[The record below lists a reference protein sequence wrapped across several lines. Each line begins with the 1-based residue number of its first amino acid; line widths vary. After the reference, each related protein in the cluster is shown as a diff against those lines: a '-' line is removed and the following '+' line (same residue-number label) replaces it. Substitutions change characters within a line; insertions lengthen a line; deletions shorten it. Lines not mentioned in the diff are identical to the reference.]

1 MEIEFGEIEDFH
13 GQTTSRRVRSSQ
25 TVGFLPDALLG
36 NVWRFEF
43 ARVVQGRLAL
53 LVSSISFSR
62 SSREGF
68 WPESV
73 RKNTGN
79 WATSFSSLRT

>member
-43 ARVVQGRLAL
+43 ARVVQGQGLTNA
-53 LVSSISFSR
+53 
-62 SSREGF
+62 
-68 WPESV
+68 
-73 RKNTGN
+73 
-79 WATSFSSLRT
+79 